1 MQTLE
6 LIREIRRLPLSQQF
20 FVMEEMLK
28 SIKKGETQRQLALAA
43 EELYQD
49 YMNDQELTA
58 FTTLD
63 LEEFYEAK

>member
-28 SIKKGETQRQLALAA
+28 SIKKEETQRQLALAA

>member
-6 LIREIRRLPLSQQF
+6 LIQEIRRLPLSQQF

-28 SIKKGETQRQLALAA
+28 SIKKEETHRQLALAA

-49 YMNDQELTA
+49 YKNDQELTA

-63 LEEFYEAK
+63 IEEFYEAK